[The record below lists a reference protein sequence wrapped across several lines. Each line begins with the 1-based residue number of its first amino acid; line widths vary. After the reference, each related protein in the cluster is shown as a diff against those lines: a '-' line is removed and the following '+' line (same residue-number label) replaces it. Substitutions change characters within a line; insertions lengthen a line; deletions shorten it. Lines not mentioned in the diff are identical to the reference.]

1 MKLTIFNA
9 IKGAGIFKCFI
20 INKILKK
27 SFITQHKNRKKK
39 GGVKLKKTLI
49 ENKSSSITLS
59 LSDILELKEIE
70 QQKKEIEQKL
80 IDVVIEIQE
89 QKNVGIFVK
98 INRFMRKNLLCLIL
112 FLLKRLE
119 KQIKK

>member
-1 MKLTIFNA
+1 MKLTVFNT
-9 IKGAGIFKCFI
+9 IKGAGVFKCFI
-20 INKILKK
+20 INKILKHN
-27 SFITQHKNRKKK
+27 FIIQHKNRKKK

-49 ENKSSSITLS
+49 ENKTSSITLS

-80 IDVVIEIQE
+80 IDVVIEIQK

-98 INRFMRKNLLCLIL
+98 INRFIRKNLLCLIL